1 MPHLLRLTSATFFL
15 FVFGDVGVYIGEKIA
30 QNINTSMR
38 SAAGVAKVGFFVKIV
53 SVGLQ
58 KSLKYQC
65 VANEQKPLSFEK
77 KMMFFLWIIFFSIIM

>member
-1 MPHLLRLTSATFFL
+1 MPHLLRLTSAPFFYS
-15 FVFGDVGVYIGEKIA
+15 FWEKSGPVGVYIGEKIA

-38 SAAGVAKVGFFVKIV
+38 SAARIAKVSFFVKIV

-58 KSLKYQC
+58 YRLKYQC

-77 KMMFFLWIIFFSIIM
+77 K

>member
-1 MPHLLRLTSATFFL
+1 
-15 FVFGDVGVYIGEKIA
+15 
-30 QNINTSMR
+30 MR

-77 KMMFFLWIIFFSIIM
+77 K